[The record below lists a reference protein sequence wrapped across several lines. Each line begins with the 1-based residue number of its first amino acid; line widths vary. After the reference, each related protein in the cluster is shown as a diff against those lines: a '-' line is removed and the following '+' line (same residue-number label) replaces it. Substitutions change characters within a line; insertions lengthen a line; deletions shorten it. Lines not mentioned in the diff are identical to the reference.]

1 MCAKK
6 SDLLWDDLFYYPLSS
21 GDYDK
26 NCCRI
31 KTKKL
36 FAPMKEYKRLLY
48 VALTRAEDRL
58 CVCGYR
64 QNTAAKDES
73 WYGICKRSL
82 AQLGS
87 DDGAGNV
94 VYETPQRLAVN
105 AEESSE
111 SKKFIRPDFPWMTQ
125 AAPEEESFGKTIY
138 PIPSG

>member
-1 MCAKK
+1 M
-6 SDLLWDDLFYYPLSS
+6 
-21 GDYDK
+21 
-26 NCCRI
+26 
-31 KTKKL
+31 
-36 FAPMKEYKRLLY
+36 
-48 VALTRAEDRL
+48 ALTRAEDRL

-125 AAPEEESFGKTIY
+125 PAPEENPLAKPYTPSRPDEDDSDVALVS
-138 PIPSG
+138 PIVMMAQTVISGDGLFINCYNFCRMCKRLIRGAGYC